1 MCLPLTGAEKK
12 PGTVLWEIKTGRGV
26 YSSPAFLFLCPAFG
40 AAPDQAKEPG
50 DVARLVVSTKPFK
63 PFAYKRDGSWVG
75 FSIDLWEEIAQQLSV
90 ETEWLGT
97 RSVSELLDTVRD
109 ENASIAV
116 AGLSITSERE
126 EYIDFTHPFYESGLQ
141 ILVPAT
147 GTSEDSFFT
156 TVKTLGPTLLRI
168 LALLGLLTLLVSH
181 IVWFIERKKNP
192 DMFPRSYLAGI
203 GEAFWWSAVTM
214 TTVGYGD
221 LVPRSMIGR
230 AIALIWM
237 FSGIIFIAYF
247 TANVTS
253 ALTIQRLEG
262 TIQGPSDLPGKRVG
276 TIRGSTASTWLYGN
290 AIRVEE
296 FEQIDEAF
304 ARLEAGEIEAI
315 VYDSP
320 VLLYHAS
327 HEGAGVVSVVGP
339 VFQKQSY
346 GFALPHESPLRERIN
361 NILLKLREDGT
372 YQKLHF
378 KWFGR

>member
-1 MCLPLTGAEKK
+1 
-12 PGTVLWEIKTGRGV
+12 
-26 YSSPAFLFLCPAFG
+26 
-40 AAPDQAKEPG
+40 
-50 DVARLVVSTKPFK
+50 
-63 PFAYKRDGSWVG
+63 
-75 FSIDLWEEIAQQLSV
+75 
-90 ETEWLGT
+90 
-97 RSVSELLDTVRD
+97 
-109 ENASIAV
+109 
-116 AGLSITSERE
+116 
-126 EYIDFTHPFYESGLQ
+126 
-141 ILVPAT
+141 
-147 GTSEDSFFT
+147 
-156 TVKTLGPTLLRI
+156 
-168 LALLGLLTLLVSH
+168 
-181 IVWFIERKKNP
+181 
-192 DMFPRSYLAGI
+192 
-203 GEAFWWSAVTM
+203 
-214 TTVGYGD
+214 
-221 LVPRSMIGR
+221 MIGR
-230 AIALIWM
+230 AIALMWM